1 MALDL
6 FVHHFGATLVSEEP
20 IDRRP
25 LASRQLK
32 IWQLTAHTLV
42 QWGITPNAISVLSI
56 LFGVLAGLLFAA
68 TAHWLEYQRWFWL
81 LAALCVQA
89 RLLCNMLDGMVA
101 VESGQASPLGELYN
115 EAPDRISDV
124 ATLVGLGYSL
134 GGDPTWGYWAAIAA
148 LMTAYIRALG
158 KGAGVPNDFTGP
170 LSKPQRMFFC
180 TVTGAA
186 LGLLPTTWRD
196 GIEGAIGMGIPTA
209 MLIFLT
215 VGTAL
220 TAARRLWRIA
230 GRLRGGAR

>member
-1 MALDL
+1 MTDE
-6 FVHHFGATLVSEEP
+6 S

-32 IWQLTAHTLV
+32 IWQITSHALV
-42 QWGITPNAISVLSI
+42 RWGVTPNAISVLSI
-56 LFGVLAGLLFAA
+56 LFGALAGLLFAA
-68 TAHWLEYQRWFWL
+68 TAHWPDHQRWFWL
-81 LAALCVQA
+81 AAALCVQA

-101 VESGQASPLGELYN
+101 VESGKASPLGELYN

-134 GGDPTWGYWAAIAA
+134 GGDPVWGYWAAIAA

-158 KGAGVPNDFTGP
+158 KGAGVPNDFSGP
-170 LSKPQRMFFC
+170 LAKPQRMFFC
-180 TVTGAA
+180 TVTGVT
-186 LGLLPTTWRD
+186 LGLLPTAWRQS
-196 GIEGAIGMGIPTA
+196 IESAIGIGIPSA

-215 VGTAL
+215 LGTAL